1 MHPRVIAQ
9 RQADARQ
16 RAAMAIQTIAALQ
29 GVPPLNLNDIRE
41 KDAASRSVKETEAL
55 ADWLEG
61 LAASL
66 APEPEPEPE
75 PEPAKTPKGGRD
87 AKS

>member
-1 MHPRVIAQ
+1 MHPRVIAE

-16 RAAMAIQTIAALQ
+16 RAAVAIREIAAA
-29 GVPPLNLNDIRE
+29 LNLPALDLDDIRE
-41 KDAASRSVKETEAL
+41 KDAASRTVKETEAL

-66 APEPEPEPE
+66 TATPEPE
-75 PEPAKTPKGGRD
+75 PEPAKTPKGGKN
-87 AKS
+87 AKT